1 MDYQTIVTNVKNGV
15 IQTPAY
21 IFDIDIL
28 REKVA
33 GICEILG
40 GTAQMC
46 YAIKANPFLLNA
58 MDDMVDKYEVCSPGE
73 LEICRNCRI
82 PMEKRSAIQ
91 QIIAIYKYKYL
102 VRSKDIIIFLSAC
115 ANHTYSLFYYKKNKS

>member
-58 MDDMVDKYEVCSPGE
+58 FNTIACNYPKQASMRGRLMVYNTSYTTPKTASTP
-73 LEICRNCRI
+73 
-82 PMEKRSAIQ
+82 PSAGSE
-91 QIIAIYKYKYL
+91 A
-102 VRSKDIIIFLSAC
+102 
-115 ANHTYSLFYYKKNKS
+115 